1 MDLGSGKE
9 AILGLMAYL
18 NLTSRALAY
27 EDDSATNNPQLRPFD
42 WTRQLLGVP
51 VENPGSYPHSI
62 QPLTTSVIF
71 NGTRTLTY
79 DGTTQFALTAVSNQ
93 VGRYRLAYTGT
104 GTAPGFRTAR
114 TVASTGGTITVTP
127 QVTSS
132 AVFTSSLGAIFGNIV
147 AGDMVY
153 IPGISTGDSSVFNPM
168 NEGYWSVLYATST
181 SVTAVRM
188 PGAVFSV
195 QSQTVSITNNSQFQ
209 AFSSSG
215 VQVDDVIMLNSTFP
229 VSVINSYEIVSVTAG
244 NVEFLSGQILPS
256 IATIVPG
263 LGSVVIYSDAK
274 NYICIESNQN
284 IGLFINGSVTQI
296 PILPLLPGDSDKIGK
311 YEQLGTTI
319 YSLSVINNSTQL
331 ATVRI
336 ASAE

>member
-1 MDLGSGKE
+1 
-9 AILGLMAYL
+9 MAYL
-18 NLTSRALAY
+18 NITSRALAY
-27 EDDSATNNPQLRPFD
+27 EDPNASNNPQLRPFD

-51 VENPGSYPHSI
+51 VDNPGSFPYTI
-62 QPLTTSVIF
+62 QPLTTQAVF

-79 DGTTQFALTAVSNQ
+79 DGTTQFALSAVVNQ

-127 QVTSS
+127 QITSS
-132 AVFTSSLGAIFGNIV
+132 VVFTSSLGAVFGSV
-147 AGDMVY
+147 TAGDIVY
-153 IPGISTGDSSVFNPM
+153 IPGVSTGDSSVFDPM
-168 NEGYWSVLYATST
+168 NEGYWSVLLATST
-181 SVTAVRM
+181 AITAVRM
-188 PGAVFSV
+188 PGTVFSV
-195 QSQTVSITNNSQFQ
+195 KGQTVSITNNSQFQ

-215 VQVDDVIMLNSTFP
+215 VQVDDVVVLNTSFP
-229 VSVINSYEIVSVTAG
+229 ISVLNSYEIVSVTAG

-263 LGSVVIYSDAK
+263 VSSVVVYSDAK
-274 NYICIESNQN
+274 NYLGIESNQN

-296 PILPLLPGDSDKIGK
+296 PIIPLLPGDPDKIGFL
-311 YEQLGTTI
+311 QMLGTTI
-319 YSLSVINNSTQL
+319 YSLSIINNSTQL

-336 ASAE
+336 SSAE